1 MALEKWLVTPGETKT
16 IDIERVRKMKVGLIG
31 GQIDIIGHDEPGAR
45 IEVHSVSGKELKV
58 SIDGD
63 LLEID
68 HPQLR
73 WDNFLDVFR
82 AWTDKA
88 RADVS
93 VLVPR
98 DVAVKLG
105 VVSADALISGLTTDA
120 KLSTVSG
127 EITVDGLSGDLDLNA
142 VGGEL
147 SVRDLVGAITA
158 HTVSGD
164 ITASGTLRSFSAD
177 SVSANIYLDVS
188 GTPDRVSTNTVS
200 GDVTIRLDDGVS
212 ARYRVNSV
220 AGRLRVDDTVV
231 RRAPDKSFTH
241 QTGSLDGQWVDVSGN
256 TVSGDI
262 SIVRRPSTGSGTNAS
277 SKSDASS
284 KPDASAA
291 TDTGAGSDE
300 NGASA

>member
-1 MALEKWLVTPGETKT
+1 MAQEKWLVNPGQAKT
-16 IDIERVRKMKVGLIG
+16 IDIARVRKMKVGMIG

-45 IEVHSVSGKELKV
+45 VEVHSVSGKELKI

-63 LLEID
+63 TLEID

-82 AWTDKA
+82 AWSDKA

-98 DVAVKLG
+98 DVALKLG

-127 EITVDGLSGDLDLNA
+127 EITVDGITGDIDLNA

-147 SVRDLVGAITA
+147 SVNDHVGAISV

-164 ITASGTLRSFSAD
+164 ITATGALRTFSAD
-177 SVSANIYLDVS
+177 SVSANIFLDLT
-188 GTPDRVSTNTVS
+188 GIPDRITANSVS
-200 GDVTIRLDDGVS
+200 GDVTIRLDDGVG

-220 AGRLRVDDTVV
+220 TGRLRVDDTVV
-231 RRAPDKSFTH
+231 RRAGDKSFTL
-241 QTGSLDGQWVDVSGN
+241 QDGSLDGHWVDVSVN
-256 TVSGDI
+256 SVSGDV
-262 SIVRRPSTGSGTNAS
+262 SVVRRPSASSAADANTGTGS
-277 SKSDASS
+277 SDE
-284 KPDASAA
+284 KASA
-291 TDTGAGSDE
+291 
-300 NGASA
+300 

>member
-1 MALEKWLVTPGETKT
+1 MAQEKWLVNPGQTKT
-16 IDIERVRKMKVGLIG
+16 IDIERVRKLKVGLIG

-45 IEVHSVSGKELKV
+45 VEVHSVSGKELKI

-82 AWTDKA
+82 AWSDKA
-88 RADVS
+88 GADIS
-93 VLVPR
+93 VMVPR
-98 DVAVKLG
+98 DVALKLG

-120 KLSTVSG
+120 RLSTVSG

-147 SVRDLVGAITA
+147 SVHDHAGAVTA

-164 ITASGTLRSFSAD
+164 ITASGALRSFSAD

-188 GTPDRVSTNTVS
+188 GTPDRIATNTVS
-200 GDVTIRLDDGVS
+200 GDVTVRLDQGVS
-212 ARYRVNSV
+212 ARYRVNAIS
-220 AGRLRVDDTVV
+220 GRLRVDDTVV
-231 RRAPDKSFTH
+231 RRAQDKSFTE
-241 QTGSLDGQWVDVSGN
+241 QTGSLDGQWIDVTGN

-262 SIVRRPSTGSGTNAS
+262 SIVRRPSTRVKTE
-277 SKSDASS
+277 
-284 KPDASAA
+284 ASA
-291 TDTGAGSDE
+291 
-300 NGASA
+300 

>member
-1 MALEKWLVTPGETKT
+1 MTLEKWLVNPGQTKT

-45 IEVHSVSGKELKV
+45 VEVHSVSGKELKI

-63 LLEID
+63 VLEID

-82 AWTDKA
+82 AWSGKA
-88 RADVS
+88 SADVS

-147 SVRDLVGAITA
+147 SVRDHVGTITA

-164 ITASGTLRSFSAD
+164 LTASGRLHAFNAD

-188 GTPDRVSTNTVS
+188 GTPDRISTNTVS
-200 GDVTIRLDDGVS
+200 GDVTIRLDEGVS
-212 ARYRVNSV
+212 ARYRVN
-220 AGRLRVDDTVV
+220 AITGRLRVDDTVV
-231 RRAPDKSFTH
+231 RRAPDKSFTQ
-241 QTGSLDGQWVDVSGN
+241 QTGSLEGQWVDVSGN

-262 SIVRRPSTGSGTNAS
+262 SVVRRPSAGAR
-277 SKSDASS
+277 
-284 KPDASAA
+284 PDKNEASA
-291 TDTGAGSDE
+291 
-300 NGASA
+300 